1 MQSTTKRTLPLPF
14 FGARVKPLSSPSH
27 CPRRRC
33 CLSSLFHHPY
43 TSSSSKAE
51 DFRGI
56 NTPLGPTTLP
66 AWLFSIRNCRHSAV
80 TVRSKWLF
88 ISVHT
93 WRQVQ
98 PLLSVPAFLY
108 LSFFPSLSLCDVR
121 PSFEEEVGKDG
132 RKSVVR
138 MSFANV
144 AHHYIP
150 AGREKQTW
158 RPDFFF
164 FFTLNP
170 LDPIGKKG
178 GTA

>member
-108 LSFFPSLSLCDVR
+108 LSFFPLSLSVTSGRLLKKRLEKTDGSLLSGCPLQTSPTTTFRLDEKNKLGVR
-121 PSFEEEVGKDG
+121 IS
-132 RKSVVR
+132 S
-138 MSFANV
+138 SS
-144 AHHYIP
+144 
-150 AGREKQTW
+150 
-158 RPDFFF
+158 
-164 FFTLNP
+164 L
-170 LDPIGKKG
+170 L
-178 GTA
+178 